1 MIFFLAVIAFFCLI
15 YGVFIGGAEDSKSA
29 KNKTAF
35 VVHFVV
41 FYTIGQWGT
50 GRLALIDL
58 WLLLTIVISCLVG
71 AAIGRLIQHYY
82 RKTNHQ

>member
-1 MIFFLAVIAFFCLI
+1 MIFFLAVIAFCCLI

-41 FYTIGQWGT
+41 FYTISQWLT
-50 GRLALIDL
+50 DRLAWVDL
-58 WLLLTIVISCLVG
+58 WLLLTIVMSCLVG
-71 AAIGRLIQHYY
+71 ATIGRLIQQHY
-82 RKTNHQ
+82 RKTKHP